1 MPTHTEERDWAEQ
14 LHGTSIE
21 SASEDQLF
29 SLQYRVMTGQI
40 RLKDNEKQELLES
53 IRRELYL
60 RANY

>member
-1 MPTHTEERDWAEQ
+1 MPTHKQERDWAEQ
-14 LHGTSIE
+14 LHGTPIE
-21 SASEDQLF
+21 SASEEQLF

-40 RLKDNEKQELLES
+40 RLKDDEKQELLES

>member
-1 MPTHTEERDWAEQ
+1 MPTHEQERAWANE

-21 SASEDQLF
+21 AATEEQLF

-40 RLKDNEKQELLES
+40 RLKDEKQELLES